1 MPATRRQALA
11 LFGLLP
17 AIPSRAAEPGQTAFM
32 ARAMEMRR
40 RAEMAGDQ
48 PYGAVV
54 VRDGAIVGEA
64 ASAVVARRDPN
75 AHAERLAIADAQRRL
90 GRTDLGGAVLYS
102 SSRPCALCQTAA
114 ARAGIARMVHG
125 AALTD
130 AGRPE
135 KPAD

>member
-11 LFGLLP
+11 LIGLLP
-17 AIPSRAAEPGQTAFM
+17 AIPSRAAEPGPTAFM
-32 ARAMEMRR
+32 ARALEMRR
-40 RAEMAGDQ
+40 HAEMAGDQ

-54 VRDGAIVGEA
+54 ARDGAIVGEA
-64 ASAVVARRDPN
+64 ASAVVVRRDPN

-102 SSRPCALCQTAA
+102 SSRPCALCETAA

-125 AALTD
+125 EALTD

-135 KPAD
+135 KSAD

>member
-11 LFGLLP
+11 LIGLLP
-17 AIPSRAAEPGQTAFM
+17 AIPSRAAEPGPTAFM
-32 ARAMEMRR
+32 ARALEMRR

-54 VRDGAIVGEA
+54 ARDGAIVGEA

-102 SSRPCALCQTAA
+102 SSRPCALCEAAA

-125 AALTD
+125 VALTD

-135 KPAD
+135 KSAD